1 MSTDPKKTG
10 PRGPESRPSG
20 AESKGPA
27 RADSGGHRTGA
38 GTDYGDW
45 VPDSGQPRRN
55 DDRGAEPLGGDLSV
69 PGTARDAGSPLAQ
82 PDRKHDDLGRSTAA
96 DAADRPDAKEAAD
109 AAEAAAE
116 SNRNKDFDTPH
127 VHSSTTPR
135 RV

>member
-1 MSTDPKKTG
+1 MSTDPKNAGKAG
-10 PRGPESRPSG
+10 PDWRPSG

-27 RADSGGHRTGA
+27 RGDPGGHRSSA
-38 GTDYGDW
+38 GSDYGDW

-55 DDRGAEPLGGDLSV
+55 DDRGAEPLGGDVSP
-69 PGTARDAGSPLAQ
+69 PGTARDADAPIAQ
-82 PDRKHDDLGRSTAA
+82 PDRRHDDRGRGSAA
-96 DAADRPDAKEAAD
+96 GAPDLPDATSGD

-127 VHSSTTPR
+127 VHSSTTSR